1 MSPSSPDELVDRR
14 KLRRRVTFW
23 RLASLVLA
31 LTALLIIGVRV
42 APQTTTNV
50 KSRHIARIA
59 IKGLIVGDESTIKLI
74 NDAASAPQVAGI
86 ILDIDSPGGTT
97 TGSEKIYDAVRAA
110 AAKKPV
116 VAEVGTLAASGAYI
130 AALGSDH
137 IVAYGNS
144 LVGSIG
150 VLFQYPNF
158 YKLLNNVGVS
168 VEEVKSSPL
177 KAAPNGLEPTSDAAR
192 AALASV
198 VADSYAWFKQLV
210 QTRRHMTD
218 AELAAVDDGRVFT
231 ARQGLPLKLVDAIGG
246 EPEALNWL
254 ASKGVNK
261 SLPVLQHSPTQPWNV
276 LSWLGIGANAHDLG
290 QYSVISGLVGAGK
303 RLLGASS
310 LDGLVAIWH
319 FNSSF

>member
-14 KLRRRVTFW
+14 KLRRRVSFW
-23 RLASLVLA
+23 RLVSLILA
-31 LTALLIIGVRV
+31 LSALLIIGARL
-42 APQTTTNV
+42 APNKASSGKTQ
-50 KSRHIARIA
+50 HIARIA

-74 NDAASAPQVAGI
+74 HDAAEAPQVAGI

-97 TGSEKIYDAVRAA
+97 TGSEKIYDAIRVAA
-110 AAKKPV
+110 VKKPV

-177 KAAPNGLEPTSDAAR
+177 KAAPNGMEPTSDAAR

-210 QTRRHMTD
+210 QTRRHMSD
-218 AELAAVDDGRVFT
+218 AELGAVDDGRVFT

-246 EPEALNWL
+246 EPEALAWL
-254 ASKGVNK
+254 VSKGVNK
-261 SLPVLQHSPTQPWNV
+261 SLPVLQHSPPASWSV
-276 LSWLGIGANAHDLG
+276 LSWLGIGATAHDLD
-290 QYSVISGLVGAGK
+290 QVSVISGLLGAGK
-303 RLLGASS
+303 HLLGASS

-319 FNSSF
+319 FKSSI